1 MVKVLPAIFSYEDM
15 KSKWNQDN
23 PDNPYSRRDELQQ
36 GIYSLDKWLI
46 RVDDDNRTIATIG
59 WKEYPSHTV
68 VGGLLATH
76 RANKKRPEYE
86 GDHLGK
92 NERALQSAR
101 EPQLNQSKPL
111 VAAFGA
117 REGSSEA
124 WIQRGRDRGWVFS
137 KDKEFSQI
145 KSSIPESV
153 TNEWNG
159 AYPNGNWAIRPI
171 TDAESLS
178 KWVFIDDPT
187 PSWFS
192 LIKSDK
198 YKMQLGSAGYNV
210 IRLQDNKR
218 LNTIGLSRSQAKHMI
233 ADLEAGKDVSQY
245 TRRRKVKEVKGGWKS
260 VLRKWMPSKQ
270 DGFLSFSP
278 YKTQD
283 SGNEESKIHRDLQV
297 GKGDGPNKIIVTG
310 HYMNRGKERVGT
322 LDTQLFHWAQT
333 ILNSGKPT
341 QRGNWFYM
349 TPNGSKYDFKVLFD
363 MIPKG
368 DILPQQ
374 YGQNLSFITNPVSPE
389 VLVFTTIYEKE
400 FDEPSQGWYDM
411 WDEGARR

>member
-1 MVKVLPAIFSYEDM
+1 MIKVLPAVFSYEDM
-15 KSKWNQDN
+15 KRRWNQDN
-23 PDNPYSRRDELQQ
+23 PDEPYGRNDNLQN
-36 GIYSLDKWLI
+36 GIYAIDKWLI
-46 RVDDDNRTIATIG
+46 RVDDEDKAIATGG
-59 WKEYPSHTV
+59 WKEYPTHTV
-68 VGGLLATH
+68 VGGLYAVK
-76 RANKKRPEYE
+76 RADRNHPEHDPKLR
-86 GDHLGK
+86 G
-92 NERALQSAR
+92 NARAIQDAR
-101 EPQLNQSKPL
+101 ESQLNQSKP
-111 VAAFGA
+111 VIASFAQ
-117 REGSSEA
+117 
-124 WIQRGRDRGWVFS
+124 QRGDNSRWIATAKKTQKFVFS
-137 KDKEFSQI
+137 DDPEWEQAISVLPKEVVKEWTE
-145 KSSIPESV
+145 KSGDRWGIRNILTTDEL
-153 TNEWNG
+153 
-159 AYPNGNWAIRPI
+159 AKYIYP
-171 TDAESLS
+171 
-178 KWVFIDDPT
+178 DDPT
-187 PSWFS
+187 PKWFS

-218 LNTIGLSRSQAKHMI
+218 LNTIGLSRSQARHMLSN
-233 ADLEAGKDVSQY
+233 LEAGKDVSEY
-245 TRRRKVKEVKGGWKS
+245 TKRRRGKRVKGGWKS
-260 VLRKWMPSKQ
+260 QLKKWMPSRQ

-283 SGNEESKIHRDLQV
+283 SGDEESKIHRDLQE

-341 QRGNWFYM
+341 QKSNWFYM

-374 YGQNLSFITNPVSPE
+374 YGQNISFIKNPVSPE
-389 VLVFTTIYEKE
+389 VLVFTTIYEKK

-411 WDEGARR
+411 WDEGVRR